1 MKWLGKRLLRI
12 ISSALAI
19 VLAAVLFPYAKPWLS
34 DLLPQGKYQRI
45 SMLLTHELEEAGEL
59 TVIKYA
65 DTGIMHTE
73 TNALFL
79 GKIQEVTV
87 PYSYEIGFGFKLSD
101 VHVRAEETGLSVYLP
116 EIGILYDTFQAT
128 DNPEIKD
135 FWNLLSQKQYQKML
149 DDQSAACRAEY
160 EANAQYHE
168 ETWEA
173 ACRALEGLFRQWS
186 GQSLSL
192 TFLQGP
198 PPETEA
204 TPEI

>member
-1 MKWLGKRLLRI
+1 MKWLGKRLVRI

-19 VLAAVLFPYAKPWLS
+19 ILAAVLFPYMKPWLS
-34 DLLPQGKYQRI
+34 DLLPEGKYQRL
-45 SMLLTHELEEAGEL
+45 SVLLTHELEEAGEM
-59 TVIKYA
+59 TVLKYS

-87 PYSYEIGFGFKLSD
+87 PYAYEVGFGFKLSD
-101 VHVRAEETGLSVYLP
+101 VHVRPDENGLAVYLP
-116 EIGILYDTFQAT
+116 EIIILYDTFQAT

-149 DDQSAACRAEY
+149 DDQAAACRKEY
-160 EANAQYHE
+160 ASNDLYRQ
-168 ETWEA
+168 ETWDA
-173 ACRALEGLFRQWS
+173 ACKALDGLFKQWS
-186 GQSLSL
+186 GQSLAL

-198 PPETEA
+198 PPEPSP
-204 TPEI
+204 TPGS